1 MKKITLLLLL
11 LATHAQAEIP
21 QHVKQ
26 DIDQRIKHGI
36 NPSIVIGVYEDG
48 QSSFYIQGYQNLEQK
63 TPASV
68 DSVYEIGSITK
79 TFTGLLLAQAVKQ
92 HKLTLDTAVQDHL
105 PNDVNLEDSEARP
118 ITFKQLSTHTSGL
131 PRMPDNIPMFTKDP
145 YADYDQTKLWQ
156 GIKQA
161 KRLPAGVNYQYSNLA
176 VGLLGVALSRVE
188 NHSYNQLITERIIQP
203 LGLTSTF
210 MQLDEVPAQ
219 HLATGYTGN
228 RAANP
233 WNFKALA
240 GAGSIRSSIKDL
252 LAYGVAHLENSEH
265 PLSAAMQ
272 LATTS
277 HYQQDQLQ
285 VGLGWHISPQNILW
299 HNGGTMGFRS
309 IVMIDPKNNKVVA
322 GITNHNNE
330 DVEDIVSHLMNASSP
345 LKTYDY
351 PVAIEAAQLQQYI
364 GTFYNEN
371 ADKQITIK
379 LQQGRLY
386 FTANKQPKQR
396 MTYIGDDTFKFGV
409 AKVTLSYRKDDQGQ
423 VTGFEFKGWGKPQFY
438 AKQSTP

>member
-11 LATHAQAEIP
+11 LAAQAQAEIP

-36 NPSIVIGVYEDG
+36 NPSIVIGVYQDG
-48 QSSFYIQGYQNLEQK
+48 KSSFYTQGYQNLEQK
-63 TPASV
+63 TPASE

-92 HKLTLDTAVQDHL
+92 NQLTLDTAVQDHL
-105 PNDVNLEDSEARP
+105 PHGMTLQDSAAQP

-131 PRMPDNIPMFTKDP
+131 PRMPDNIPLFAKDP
-145 YADYDQTKLWQ
+145 YADYDQAKLWQ
-156 GIKQA
+156 GIKTA
-161 KRLPAGVNYQYSNLA
+161 KRLPAGTNYQYSNLA

-188 NHSYNQLITERIIQP
+188 NQSYNQLVTERIIQP
-203 LGLTSTF
+203 LALNSTF
-210 MQLDEVPAQ
+210 MQLDEVPKQ
-219 HLATGYTGN
+219 YLATGYTGSK
-228 RAANP
+228 AANP

-252 LAYGVAHLENSEH
+252 LAYGVAHLQNSEH

-309 IVMIDPKNNKVVA
+309 IVMIDRKNNKVVA

-330 DVEDIVSHLMNASSP
+330 GVEDIVGHLMNASSP
-345 LKTYDY
+345 LKTHDF
-351 PVAIEAAQLQQYI
+351 PVAIETAQLQQYI
-364 GTFYNEN
+364 GTFYNAN
-371 ADKQITIK
+371 ADKQIIIK
-379 LQQGRLY
+379 ANQGRLF

-396 MTYIGDDTFKFGV
+396 MTYIGADTFKFGV
-409 AKVTLSYRKDDQGQ
+409 AKVTLSYQKDDQGH
-423 VTGFEFKGWGKPQFY
+423 VTGFEFNGWGEPQFY
-438 AKQSTP
+438 TKQSTP